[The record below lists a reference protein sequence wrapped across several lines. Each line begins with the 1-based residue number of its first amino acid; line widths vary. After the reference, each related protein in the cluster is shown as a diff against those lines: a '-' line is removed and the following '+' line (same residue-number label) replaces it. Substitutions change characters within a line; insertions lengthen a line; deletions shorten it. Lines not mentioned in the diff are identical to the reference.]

1 VSDNERLI
9 IAKVGPS
16 ISDSPRVAALKA
28 ETIMAR
34 GMFDQRNAEIFAK
47 AQQANP
53 DLTYRNYKN
62 TPEYKGL
69 VEQYNGKLGSLLDK
83 YEMTPKKKEAA
94 ATTETQKSPSSL
106 WNRIKEQNK
115 E

>member
-1 VSDNERLI
+1 
-9 IAKVGPS
+9 
-16 ISDSPRVAALKA
+16 
-28 ETIMAR
+28 MAR
-34 GMFDQRNAEIFAK
+34 AMFDQRNAEIFTQ

-62 TPEYKGL
+62 TPEFKGL

-83 YEMTPKKKEAA
+83 YEMTPKKKEVAPS
-94 ATTETQKSPSSL
+94 TEKQKSSSSL
-106 WNRIKEQNK
+106 WTRVQEQNK